1 LEFHLIVSIE
11 SGFLIFHCKA
21 LYSYISW
28 SPADVPSVLS
38 LLLLRVIANLPSTR
52 KRPKM
57 AAAVPVPVRR
67 ASLRFVERKVDG
79 LLLPNTIGNE
89 VYLNEEKGVY
99 QEFDNTTS

>member
-1 LEFHLIVSIE
+1 
-11 SGFLIFHCKA
+11 
-21 LYSYISW
+21 
-28 SPADVPSVLS
+28 
-38 LLLLRVIANLPSTR
+38 
-52 KRPKM
+52 M

-99 QEFDNTTS
+99 QEFNNTTS